1 MRDFKPELYSDYTG
15 NRHDDPPKKLSRE
28 QFGILCFVV
37 GMMAA
42 ITLSLMWANI

>member
-1 MRDFKPELYSDYTG
+1 MLDFKPSRSPGYTG

-37 GMMAA
+37 GMMFAL
-42 ITLSLMWANI
+42 TLSLMWGNV